1 MKAVKFFGKF
11 FAVIFLIA
19 FAILILLM
27 MLIGIAKSMVTEE
40 SISKYIVSS
49 DIFNCSSSE
58 VLGESNNTTLKQSIS
73 GRLLEM
79 EISEEVTEKVLYSNE
94 LNEVLTNYVY
104 GYVNN
109 VLFNIDKE
117 KVESDKIVNVVQNKY
132 YEIEGSNLSDEQI
145 SELNDYVSNLS
156 MKLYNSTPDISELEG
171 LGINVTA
178 LRIASNICY
187 SEYIWFILGTFV
199 LGAYTLIAICL
210 WNKLKAFKWCSNM
223 LIIDGVL
230 LVIFSFLEVKFLGMY
245 VNSRGI
251 IDSLVLTI
259 ANKSFENLLFYGIA
273 LMIVGII
280 LLIICA
286 VLLKKERK
294 ENFDNLLNSVIV
306 EEVSAKK
313 SLENHRVRN
322 DEELEQTLNNLN
334 KLEIEKILLDEE
346 KDEKTTDEIIVDKD
360 NEIPKVVIKGK
371 DFEETDVDSVKPD
384 ENIFGKNEKV
394 KDDEGYLVNNDLE
407 TDKDVVN
414 KEDDISLEKDLDNIE
429 FVPVS
434 EDKSDD
440 AIEKE
445 EEIKEFDIIE
455 SEQEDVEEEQEVV
468 LDNVEYEELE
478 DEDIEKIEKKD
489 VKVFPIEEA
498 KLEVVSPKK
507 GKDVKFSIEDLDNR
521 NDEEEIEIL

>member
-1 MKAVKFFGKF
+1 MKAVKFFSKF
-11 FAVIFLIA
+11 FVVIFLIA
-19 FAILILLM
+19 FAILVLLM
-27 MLIGIAKSMVTEE
+27 MLIWIAKSMVTEE

-109 VLFNIDKE
+109 VLFNADRK
-117 KVESDKIVNVVQNKY
+117 KFDSDKIINVVQNKY
-132 YEIEGSNLSDEQI
+132 YEAEGSNLSDKQL
-145 SELNDYVSNLS
+145 SELSDYVSDLS
-156 MKLYNSTPDISELEG
+156 MKLYNFTPDISELED

-187 SEYIWFILGTFV
+187 FEYIWFILGTFV

-223 LIIDGVL
+223 LIIDGVA

-259 ANKSFENLLFYGIA
+259 TNKSFENLLFYGIA

-280 LLIICA
+280 LLIICD
-286 VLLKKERK
+286 VLLKKESK
-294 ENFDNLLNSVIV
+294 ENSDNLLNSVIV

-334 KLEIEKILLDEE
+334 KLEIEKILLDEDP
-346 KDEKTTDEIIVDKD
+346 DEKATDEIVVDKD
-360 NEIPKVVIKGK
+360 NEIPKVVINGE
-371 DFEETDVDSVKPD
+371 DFEKSDVDSINSN
-384 ENIFGKNEKV
+384 ENIFDK
-394 KDDEGYLVNNDLE
+394 KDDEGDLVSKELE
-407 TDKDVVN
+407 TDKNVVDR
-414 KEDDISLEKDLDNIE
+414 EDDVSSEKDLDNIE
-429 FVPVS
+429 FVEVS
-434 EDKSDD
+434 EDKNDD
-440 AIEKE
+440 TLEKE
-445 EEIKEFDIIE
+445 EEIKEFEILD
-455 SEQEDVEEEQEVV
+455 SEQEDVEESPEVV
-468 LDNVEYEELE
+468 LDKVEYEELE
-478 DEDIEKIEKKD
+478 DEDIGEIVKKD
-489 VKVFPIEEA
+489 VKVFPIEEV
-498 KLEVVSPKK
+498 KLDVVSPKK
-507 GKDVKFSIEDLDNR
+507 GKDVKFSIENLDNR
-521 NDEEEIEIL
+521 NNDDEEEIEIL